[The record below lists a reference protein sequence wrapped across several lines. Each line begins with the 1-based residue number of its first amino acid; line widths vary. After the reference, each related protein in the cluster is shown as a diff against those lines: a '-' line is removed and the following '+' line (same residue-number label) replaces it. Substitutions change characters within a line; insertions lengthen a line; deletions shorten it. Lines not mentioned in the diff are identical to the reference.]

1 MKDFIL
7 QNLVARV
14 RPKAKEVCA
23 RISIYMNKMN
33 IKHRKAALVAVIVLF
48 AAFLAM
54 QAYLS
59 YSAVKAA
66 HFKEESGNIAYT
78 HRDYSAALDSVY
90 SSIDSLKMFVAGKE
104 AEICKLDSLF
114 AVANSGNSDVGMS
127 DIVGMP

>member
-14 RPKAKEVCA
+14 RPKVKEVCA

-33 IKHRKAALVAVIVLF
+33 IKHRKAALTAVMVLF

-66 HFKEESGNIAYT
+66 HFKDESGIIADK

-104 AEICKLDSLF
+104 AEIYKLDSLF
-114 AVANSGNSDVGMS
+114 AVANSGSSDAGKNETVE
-127 DIVGMP
+127 MP